1 MFKNPYEVFD
11 EIDQRGEL
19 VKRIREE
26 LPLVVAVSE
35 DTRPRMVLFGDTEF
49 ISNAM
54 IAGPNSIN
62 YSLFVSALEWMAE
75 HEGLVGPQPKTQ
87 EIVEM
92 PAGAAMN
99 FTRIHLV
106 PLWLMFLAIIGVGGG
121 IWLVRRR

>member
-1 MFKNPYEVFD
+1 
-11 EIDQRGEL
+11 
-19 VKRIREE
+19 
-26 LPLVVAVSE
+26 
-35 DTRPRMVLFGDTEF
+35 
-49 ISNAM
+49 
-54 IAGPNSIN
+54 
-62 YSLFVSALEWMAE
+62 MAE

-92 PAGAAMN
+92 PAGTAMN